1 MIDLIVTVG
10 KSKFPVRV
18 FFEYQP
24 YQEEVMHD
32 DGLVN
37 PEIPPHIEIKSISFG
52 GYDLDEILNP
62 LAVKEAKKK
71 CHDEMIRRTEL
82 GLAHDLTY
90 PELTED

>member
-37 PEIPPHIEIKSISFG
+37 PEIPPHIEIKS
-52 GYDLDEILNP
+52 
-62 LAVKEAKKK
+62 KKK